1 MDESTQYTCERERSP
16 LSIRVFD
23 AEKKSSA
30 KVARKEVVEK
40 RCATTSDM
48 EVSCHRSFVHL

>member
-30 KVARKEVVEK
+30 KVAGEKVVEK
-40 RCATTSDM
+40 RCATTSDV
-48 EVSCHRSFVHL
+48 EVSCQSFLQS